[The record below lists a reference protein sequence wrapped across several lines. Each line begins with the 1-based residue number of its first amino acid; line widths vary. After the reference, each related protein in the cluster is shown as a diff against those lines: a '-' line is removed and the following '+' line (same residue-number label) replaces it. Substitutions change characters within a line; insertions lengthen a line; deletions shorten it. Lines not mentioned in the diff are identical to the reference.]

1 MPTRGDHDVVDA
13 VSPGTRMT
21 AAATTR
27 VDPLA
32 DGGPPLA
39 GARRL
44 PEIPPEEELLLL
56 SAGGPAND
64 RAIHDIT
71 RGSIDW
77 QRFLGLAQFE
87 RAVPVVYPRLKA
99 TAGAT
104 MPADVLDQMRRLA
117 LVSDFAMM
125 HLETR
130 LRDSLRVLHD
140 AGIRVMLLKGAA
152 LAHTVYGGVRH
163 RPMSDVDLL
172 VDPSTAHKA
181 RRLLLAA
188 GWGEIV
194 GGIPESVYDRHH
206 HLPPLRDARAP
217 DLQVEIHTALFP
229 ERQPF
234 AFDARDLW
242 AHAQPLGGEFPDVFV
257 PDRVHSLLHACLHFL
272 WSHQGR
278 FGVWRTIRDV
288 DAITRA
294 GAIDWSAFID
304 AARATRGA
312 TSCYWTFRITEVA
325 SGVRVPDH
333 VLREL
338 QPPRRPYMLRAI
350 ERHFVRNL
358 FPVDF
363 ACPSV
368 TLDHMLWELA
378 VMPGW
383 SGHGEVRPW
392 DEEPEFAIPSSDADA
407 DRILPKR
414 ERVRRLLASP
424 GYIRALLRDPH
435 GSR

>member
-1 MPTRGDHDVVDA
+1 M
-13 VSPGTRMT
+13 S
-21 AAATTR
+21 AAATPRADVRAAPGPT
-27 VDPLA
+27 LA
-32 DGGPPLA
+32 P
-39 GARRL
+39 ARRL
-44 PEIPPEEELLLL
+44 PDIPPEEELLLL
-56 SAGGPAND
+56 TAGGAAND
-64 RAIHDIT
+64 GAIRDIAL
-71 RGSIDW
+71 GQIDW
-77 QRFLGLAQFE
+77 HRFLGLAQFE

-99 TAGAT
+99 TVGDT
-104 MPADVLDQMRRLA
+104 VPAEVLDQMRRLA

-130 LRDSLRVLHD
+130 LRETLRVLHG

-152 LAHTVYGGVRH
+152 LARTVYGGVRE
-163 RPMSDVDLL
+163 RPMSDLDLL
-172 VDPSTAHKA
+172 VDASTAHQV
-181 RRLLLAA
+181 RRLLLTA
-188 GWGEIV
+188 GWREIV
-194 GGIPESVYDRHH
+194 GGIPESVYNRHH
-206 HLPPLRDARAP
+206 HLPPLRDTQAP

-242 AHAQPLGGEFPDVFV
+242 ARAHPLGSEFPDVFV
-257 PDRVHSLLHACLHFL
+257 PDRVHSLLHACLHFV

-288 DAITRA
+288 DAITRS
-294 GAIDWSAFID
+294 GTVDWAAFIE

-312 TSCYWTFRITEVA
+312 TSCYWAFRIVDVT
-325 SGVRVPDH
+325 SGVRVPED
-333 VLREL
+333 VLRAL
-338 QPPRRPYMLRAI
+338 QPPRRQYVLRAI

-358 FPVDF
+358 FPVEV

-368 TLDHMLWELA
+368 TLDHAIWDLA
-378 VMPGW
+378 IMPGW

-392 DEEPEFAIPSSDADA
+392 DEEREFAIPSSDPDA
-407 DRILPKR
+407 VRILPKR

-435 GSR
+435 PRGSR